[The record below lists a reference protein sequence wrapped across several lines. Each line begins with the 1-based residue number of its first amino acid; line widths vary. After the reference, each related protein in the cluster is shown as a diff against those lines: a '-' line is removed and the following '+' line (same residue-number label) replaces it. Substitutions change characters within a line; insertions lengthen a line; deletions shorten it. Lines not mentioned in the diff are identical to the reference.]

1 VLPVSLN
8 IAIMSAG
15 YLLIMGYLALGLR
28 ILRRQPTRTELQRVR
43 RQLRGR
49 RAAGLTPA
57 TARRGWPALIR
68 RVVGTAVGGYVL
80 LMIVVIGYYHGVA
93 RLGGRF
99 LTSAFT
105 GTAQLLGIALPLFFI
120 ASWVAVRRRR

>member
-1 VLPVSLN
+1 MLPVSLN

-28 ILRRQPTRTELQRVR
+28 ILRRQPTRAELERAR
-43 RQLRGR
+43 RQLRGQR
-49 RAAGLTPA
+49 VGGLTPA
-57 TARRGWPALIR
+57 TARRGWPTLIR

-80 LMIVVIGYYHGVA
+80 LMAVVIGYYHGVA

-105 GTAQLLGIALPLFFI
+105 GCAQLLGIALPLYFI